1 MEGLLALTRGSL
13 GFDFGVGE
21 AAVTL
26 QPFVALVEQLFDFE
40 VADLAQ
46 SVAQAA
52 LELRRHVLGVA
63 VGAAQGFVNNFVDQP
78 QSLEAVGS
86 DAYTYG
92 GKTVGSVLINRM
104 KVAGA

>member
-1 MEGLLALTRGSL
+1 MEGLLALNRGSL

-26 QPFVALVEQLFDFE
+26 QPFVALVEQLFDFK

-63 VGAAQGFVNNFVDQP
+63 VGAAWAPFCSVATWYIWR
-78 QSLEAVGS
+78 SLDPLPVE
-86 DAYTYG
+86 Y
-92 GKTVGSVLINRM
+92 
-104 KVAGA
+104 